1 MWLLAMLQPLALWL
15 WLAWQ
20 RHKQQGKQ
28 NFADKHLLPWVQI
41 QSSQTVFQKVFSTS
55 NAYVLA
61 WLFFS
66 LALAG
71 PRQTEQSTQFNNQTV
86 LDVMLV
92 VDMSRSMQAVD
103 VKPSRIRRAVL
114 EIYEL
119 LSLAKNTRVGI
130 TVYAGRSHLLV
141 PLTTDFKALKFYLKS
156 LDTLQ
161 LPTRGSEAM
170 QALNFA
176 KDELLAN
183 KPGYQQAII
192 WMTDGDVSTAQSNAL
207 EKNIQ
212 NISAQ
217 GLDTYILALA
227 TEEGAAIPLG
237 DGNWLEENGQAIIS
251 KLNKELLKRLAKA
264 GNGRFSRVKK
274 DESEWQALYQQGM
287 MKNIKPVNNEKAG
300 QWHELYQWP
309 LLPAIFLLVF
319 ALFSTGLPKKSLN
332 SILGLLLFLA
342 IFTPH
347 SSTYAEQFDDKT
359 SYQSSLSQG
368 INAYKSK
375 NFKAAKSQ
383 FIEAVLNAKTKQQRA
398 VALHNLGNALFKNSD
413 YARAAEVFTDALRY
427 APKQQ
432 QSINNQKLSIAISI
446 ELEKRRQQLA
456 KRGNFNVPN
465 DNSPLF
471 DLPEKIPYMLNTKAV
486 NLLKASLPKLLD
498 SDLNQL
504 LAKNMAQFKLLQ
516 GDVETH
522 KQKEKQQYDLEQA
535 KIYFMGLAE
544 QQSNQLWKRLFEIEE
559 GFPGKLKKPK
569 SIPGVKPW

>member
-1 MWLLAMLQPLALWL
+1 MLQPLALWL
-15 WLAWQ
+15 WLRWRQ
-20 RHKQQGKQ
+20 SRQQQ
-28 NFADKHLLPWVQI
+28 NFADEHLLPWVQI
-41 QSSQTVFQKVFSTS
+41 SSSKTMLQKIFSRTT
-55 NAYVLA
+55 AYVLA
-61 WLFFS
+61 WLLFS

-71 PRQTEQSTQFNNQTV
+71 PRQTEQSTQFNNKTV

-92 VDMSRSMQAVD
+92 VDMSLSMQAVD

-212 NISAQ
+212 NFSAK

-342 IFTPH
+342 IFMPH
-347 SSTYAEQFDDKT
+347 SSTYAEQFGDKT
-359 SYQSSLSQG
+359 SYQSSLEQG
-368 INAYKSK
+368 INAYKNK
-375 NFKAAKSQ
+375 KFKAAKSQ

-398 VALHNLGNALFKNSD
+398 VALHNLGNALFQGSD

-456 KRGNFNVPN
+456 KRGNYNVPN
-465 DNSPLF
+465 DSSPLF
-471 DLPEKIPYMLNTKAV
+471 DLPEQIPYMLNTKAV
-486 NLLKASLPKLLD
+486 NLLKASLPKLPD